1 MFLVCLSLNLIILMG
16 VIVANICEKDQ
27 CDKANKRNLLLLFL
41 PLVHQ
46 LMKYLPITMLY
57 HKEDK
62 LKESLQQLQVSEKG
76 KELFEE
82 YIAKKLSLVI
92 LIFFVMNTLCC
103 LSELNFIGK
112 IKLLEG
118 KYIKSS
124 VLLQDKVNLEAY
136 VSEIND
142 KHKIKRYLSD
152 YVVELNPEVKNLNTI
167 PEKVLEVKDQIK
179 NTLLGEND
187 SYEKIYHSLNMAIK
201 TIDSEVKIEWE
212 IDPKDYVNADGSV
225 NNIDLIQAVEVK
237 VTALLLYQGV
247 TYRYAQPM
255 LLLPYQQYLDQQLQ
269 HEVKES
275 LTKAIEKSEGK
286 EYLVLPEVAKGYEI
300 TWKEK
305 KESRGL
311 SLFFLGILLSIT
323 IFFAQDYEV
332 KKKIKI
338 RNHQM
343 VMDYPEIVNKFTL
356 LLRAGMTVSGAFTRI
371 TEDYNAYEKSCSK
384 KKKQTKR
391 YAYEEMQITYQEL
404 KLGKSEIEAYE
415 SFGKRIKLLP
425 YMRFSSLVSQNV
437 KKGTKELIHLLEL
450 EAIEALSERKELAKR
465 LGEEAGTKLLAP
477 MLGMLIIVLVII
489 MVPAFL
495 SF

>member
-16 VIVANICEKDQ
+16 VIVANIFEKHQ

-41 PLVHQ
+41 PLVHK

-62 LKESLQQLQVSEKG
+62 LRESLQQLQASEKG

-92 LIFFVMNTLCC
+92 LFFFVMNTLCC
-103 LSELNFIGK
+103 LNELSFIGK
-112 IKLLEG
+112 IKLFEG

-124 VLLQDKVNLEAY
+124 ILLQDKVNLEAY
-136 VSEIND
+136 VSEVKD

-152 YVVELNPEVKNLNTI
+152 YIVELNPEVKNLSTI

-179 NTLLGEND
+179 NTLLGENE
-187 SYEKIYHSLNMAIK
+187 SYEKIYHPLNMEIK
-201 TIDSEVKIEWE
+201 TIDSEVKIGWE
-212 IDPKDYVNADGSV
+212 IDRKNYVNADGSV
-225 NNIDLIQAVEVK
+225 NNIDLIQAVVVK

-247 TYRYAQPM
+247 TYRYEQPM

-275 LTKAIEKSEGK
+275 LTKAIKKSEGE

-305 KESRGL
+305 KDSRGL
-311 SLFFLGILLSIT
+311 PLFFLGILLSIT

-384 KKKQTKR
+384 KKTKR